1 MLVRRQTPRSHTVR
15 LPYWQQ
21 KVLSISD
28 GMGENADCV
37 CVCVSLSLMVKFSS
51 RELLMRASVAKNS
64 RANVIA
70 HNLFFRSV

>member
-1 MLVRRQTPRSHTVR
+1 MAMLVRRQTPRSHTVR

-28 GMGENADCV
+28 GMGENAD
-37 CVCVSLSLMVKFSS
+37 CVSLSLMVKFSS